1 MYDTRT
7 SISVT
12 TTEEYA
18 SRFREEA
25 KSLGI
30 SNREMFDK
38 MLDSYFLN
46 KNAEVNTKPKV
57 MGLLLKKNY
66 AKINTKD
73 SKPTIIDDGSIFY
86 EFELLSHHT
95 HLERIINMD
104 SRMYDYFSTEYG
116 VNIALPETKM
126 YQCVNL
132 YRIFSAQRLFSNKVK
147 NDGNN
152 GRIVVNIVTEVS
164 YRMASCLRVEK
175 SIFVSTKEEIINT
188 MLDNGVNDK
197 NIEEIQKL
205 LPNIEI

>member
-1 MYDTRT
+1 MYDMRT

-46 KNAEVNTKPKV
+46 KNVEANTKPKV

-66 AKINTKD
+66 ARINMKG

-104 SRMYDYFSTEYG
+104 SRMYDYFSIEYG

-147 NDGNN
+147 DDGNN

-164 YRMASCLRVEK
+164 YKMSSRLRSEK
-175 SIFVSTKEEIINT
+175 SIFVSTKEEI
-188 MLDNGVNDK
+188 LDAIMNNGASNK
-197 NIEEIQKL
+197 NIEEIEKL
-205 LPNIEI
+205 LPHIDI